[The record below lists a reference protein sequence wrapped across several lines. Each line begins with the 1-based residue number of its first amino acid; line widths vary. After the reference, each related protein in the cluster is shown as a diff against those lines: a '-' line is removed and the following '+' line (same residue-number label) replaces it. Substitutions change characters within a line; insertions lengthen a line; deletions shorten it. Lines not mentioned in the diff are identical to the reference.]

1 MKANKTAKPLIHLSV
16 LGALMAQTISNID
29 RLLTHFRKNT
39 DRVISM
45 QALSE
50 KIMVGEDELQ
60 DDLKKMVGGEM
71 VYEIGEGRY
80 MLSNNSELVAYEI
93 FRDIAPNI
101 SFEEYVK
108 YKDEEHVLMR
118 MSRDRNVVMSS
129 NIETDEVEVKR
140 RGNHLR

>member
-1 MKANKTAKPLIHLSV
+1 
-16 LGALMAQTISNID
+16 MAQTISNID

-45 QALSE
+45 RALSE
-50 KIMVGEDELQ
+50 KIMLGEDELQ

-80 MLSNNSELVAYEI
+80 MLSNNSELVAFEI
-93 FRDIAPNI
+93 FRAIAPNI
-101 SFEEYVK
+101 SFEEYIK

-118 MSRDRNVVMSS
+118 MSRDRNMAMNSTIGVE
-129 NIETDEVEVKR
+129 IEEGKSKN
-140 RGNHLR
+140 RGNNLRLQ